1 MGRCLRC
8 SCMTALYSYF
18 MQSCFF
24 LPQTW
29 GDLAAWS
36 KEQLMDAGTILAG
49 LLPTELNQL
58 ENVDL
63 DVLES
68 LGDYDTFSQ
77 EQVNS
82 TDTFCLY

>member
-1 MGRCLRC
+1 
-8 SCMTALYSYF
+8 
-18 MQSCFF
+18 
-24 LPQTW
+24 
-29 GDLAAWS
+29 
-36 KEQLMDAGTILAG
+36 MDAGTILAG